1 MKRNKA
7 LTLYLSGSLGQIAI
21 ICMMVFVLRRNEMI
35 VDYTSPMGMAAIGV
49 GGVSSALWGIIVAIK
64 YKKYELKKIVKEFF
78 DVKQAYSSYLFA
90 VFFLL
95 LDFFAVFFHGELM
108 IEAWYIPLSLFL
120 KALIFGGIEEIGWR
134 YIFQPALQERFSYFL
149 STLMTFGAWGI
160 WHFMYFYIE
169 GTVLQVNVIDFL
181 AGLLTSCFML
191 SALYI
196 KTKSLWI
203 CVMTHA
209 LFNVF
214 SQITTGGSSYVSY
227 LCKIIIILIAV
238 VLSTK
243 KQE

>member
-1 MKRNKA
+1 
-7 LTLYLSGSLGQIAI
+7 
-21 ICMMVFVLRRNEMI
+21 
-35 VDYTSPMGMAAIGV
+35 
-49 GGVSSALWGIIVAIK
+49 
-64 YKKYELKKIVKEFF
+64 
-78 DVKQAYSSYLFA
+78 
-90 VFFLL
+90 
-95 LDFFAVFFHGELM
+95 
-108 IEAWYIPLSLFL
+108 
-120 KALIFGGIEEIGWR
+120 
-134 YIFQPALQERFSYFL
+134 
-149 STLMTFGAWGI
+149 MTFGAWGI

>member
-1 MKRNKA
+1 MFF
-7 LTLYLSGSLGQIAI
+7 G
-21 ICMMVFVLRRNEMI
+21 VVLHFG
-35 VDYTSPMGMAAIGV
+35 YYF
-49 GGVSSALWGIIVAIK
+49 W
-64 YKKYELKKIVKEFF
+64 
-78 DVKQAYSSYLFA
+78 
-90 VFFLL
+90 
-95 LDFFAVFFHGELM
+95 DFFAVFFHGELM

>member
-1 MKRNKA
+1 MTRNKA
-7 LTLYLSGSLGQIAI
+7 LTLYLSGTLGQIAI
-21 ICMMVFVLRRNEMI
+21 ICMMVFKLRRNEMI
-35 VDYTSPMGMAAIGV
+35 VDYTSPLGMVAIGV

-64 YKKYELKKIVKEFF
+64 YKKYELKKIVKDFLG
-78 DVKQAYSSYLFA
+78 VKQAHSNYMFAFLFL
-90 VFFLL
+90 FF
-95 LDFFAVFFHGELM
+95 DFFAVFFHGKFV
-108 IEAWYIPLSLFL
+108 INAWYIPIILFL
-120 KALIFGGIEEIGWR
+120 KAIVFGGIEEIGWR

-196 KTKSLWI
+196 KTKSLLI

-214 SQITTGGSSYVSY
+214 SQITTGGNSYVSY
-227 LCKIIIILIAV
+227 LCKIIIIIISV